1 MTRRRISIITPCFN
15 EDDNV
20 EACYKATLA
29 VMEGQLPTYD
39 YEHIFAD
46 NASSDN
52 TFAVLCDLAQ
62 RDKRVKVIRNSRN
75 VGPFRNTF
83 HALKYA
89 RGDAVL
95 VMLAADLQDP
105 PELIPKF
112 VALWEQGY
120 AIVYGVRKERDEPFW
135 LRTCRRI
142 YYRLVDRMS
151 GIHIP
156 LDAGEFQLVDRV
168 VLQSL
173 CKVDDYYPYIR
184 GLIAQTGLR
193 AVGVPYTWRQRHSG
207 VSKNNLLRLID
218 QALNGIISTSKTPI
232 RICTFI
238 GVLVAVFSFG
248 YALVQL
254 VWNIIMPH
262 APMGVPTIIV
272 TQFFFNGL
280 MLFFFGI
287 LGEYVSAIHDQIRR
301 GPPMIPLDLI
311 NFDPAELAEAHR
323 AVSQPV
329 ATPNAT

>member
-1 MTRRRISIITPCFN
+1 MTRRRISIITPCYN

-20 EACYKATLA
+20 EACYQATRV
-29 VMEGQLPTYD
+29 VMEAQLPSYD

-46 NASSDN
+46 NASADN
-52 TFAVLCDLAQ
+52 TFAVLCGLAQ
-62 RDKRVKVIRNSRN
+62 RDPRVKVIRNSRN

-105 PELIPKF
+105 PELIPEF
-112 VALWEQGY
+112 VRLWEAGN
-120 AIVYGVRKERDEPFW
+120 AIVYGVRQQRTEPFW
-135 LRTCRRI
+135 LKTCRRI

-173 CKVDDYYPYIR
+173 RQVDDYYPYIR
-184 GLIAQTGLR
+184 GLIAQTGMR
-193 AVGVPYTWRQRHSG
+193 SVGVPYTWRQRHSG

-232 RICTFI
+232 RICIFF
-238 GVLVAVFSFG
+238 GVTLAFLSIA

-254 VWNIIMPH
+254 VWNMVMPH

-301 GPPMIPLDLI
+301 GPPMIPLELI
-311 NFDPAELAEAHR
+311 NFDPAEVAEVQHFL
-323 AVSQPV
+323 SQP
-329 ATPNAT
+329 ARAPDAA